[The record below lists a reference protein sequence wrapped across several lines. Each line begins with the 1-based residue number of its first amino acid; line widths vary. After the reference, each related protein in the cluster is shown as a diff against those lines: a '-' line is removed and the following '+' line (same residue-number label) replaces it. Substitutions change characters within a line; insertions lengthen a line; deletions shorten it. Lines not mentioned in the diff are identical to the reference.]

1 MEKVTLRG
9 RILLFLSRY
18 DHLDPN
24 IAYGAP
30 YEITQD
36 GVAVSLGITRAYSSL
51 IINRMEEEGLL
62 EHHMAT
68 ILGSRSKNKRRI
80 YFLTG
85 RGRKEKDELV
95 TDLEAK
101 GLDPDELGPKQ
112 DINHCSSDT
121 FEGLDLEERD
131 MIGSICLIDGKVNRD
146 SLPKGDHPLIQFDL
160 SGDVLLKDSTRE
172 RILAL
177 ADGETMRR
185 WHSLAAD
192 WCTDNGACPEER
204 IRHLLGAGRMREA
217 RRLFMNMRFGFME
230 SPGPWMLD
238 AAKVLCTEFGDDE
251 LLEASARIAMGLG
264 DTEAAKEMVSEME
277 EGTTLRES
285 LAAEIALRDGLVDEA
300 LSVALGCYN
309 GDSVSA
315 IALGKCMLAAG
326 RPSEA
331 RVFLA
336 KARRALVDEGC
347 VFRLDEALALDA
359 ECAMETGCFGEA
371 DAILELVGRVTK
383 NRTLGERVAAVR
395 DRVAR
400 GEVSEDCVG
409 LQVVQ
414 I

>member
-80 YFLTG
+80 YFLTA
-85 RGRKEKDELV
+85 RGRREKAELV

-121 FEGLDLEERD
+121 FEGLDLEEKD

-160 SGDVLLKDSTRE
+160 SGDVMLKDSTRE

-192 WCTDNGACPEER
+192 WCTDNGVRPEER
-204 IRHLLGAGRMREA
+204 IRHLLGAGRVREA
-217 RRLFMNMRFGFME
+217 RRLFMGMRFGLME
-230 SPGPWMLD
+230 SPEPWMLD
-238 AAKVLCTEFGDDE
+238 AAKALCADGADDG
-251 LLEASARIAMGLG
+251 LLEASARIAMELG
-264 DTEAAKEMVSEME
+264 DTDTARDMASGME
-277 EGTTLRES
+277 DGTTTKDS
-285 LAAEIALRDGLVDEA
+285 LMAEIALKDGMVDEA
-300 LSVALGCYN
+300 LSIALGCYN

-336 KARRALVDEGC
+336 KARRALVEEGC

-359 ECAMETGCFGEA
+359 ECAMETGSFREA
-371 DAILELVGRVTK
+371 DTILELVGRVTK
-383 NRTLGERVAAVR
+383 NRSLGERVAAVR

>member
-30 YEITQD
+30 FEITQD

-85 RGRKEKDELV
+85 RGRREKDELV

-192 WCTDNGACPEER
+192 WCTDNGVCPEER
-204 IRHLLGAGRMREA
+204 IRHLIGAGRVREA
-217 RRLFMNMRFGFME
+217 RRLFLNLRFGFME
-230 SPGPWMLD
+230 SPEPWMLD
-238 AAKVLCTEFGDDE
+238 AAKVLCSDRDDD
-251 LLEASARIAMGLG
+251 LLEASARIAMELG
-264 DTEAAKEMVSEME
+264 DTDTARAMVSGLE
-277 EGTTLRES
+277 EGSTLRDS
-285 LAAEIALRDGLVDEA
+285 LTAEIALRDGMVDEA
-300 LSVALGCYN
+300 LSIALGCYN

-336 KARRALVDEGC
+336 KARRALVEEGC

-359 ECAMETGCFGEA
+359 ECAMETGSFREA
-371 DAILELVGRVTK
+371 DTILELVGRVTR

-395 DRVAR
+395 DRVAH
-400 GEVSEDCVG
+400 GEVSEDRVG

>member
-85 RGRKEKDELV
+85 RGRKEKDELI

-131 MIGSICLIDGKVNRD
+131 MIGSICLIDGKVNKD

-192 WCTDNGACPEER
+192 WCTDNGVCPEER

-264 DTEAAKEMVSEME
+264 DTEAAKEMVSGME

>member
-160 SGDVLLKDSTRE
+160 SGNVLLKDSTRE

-192 WCTDNGACPEER
+192 WCTDNGVCPEER

-264 DTEAAKEMVSEME
+264 DTEAAKEMVSGME